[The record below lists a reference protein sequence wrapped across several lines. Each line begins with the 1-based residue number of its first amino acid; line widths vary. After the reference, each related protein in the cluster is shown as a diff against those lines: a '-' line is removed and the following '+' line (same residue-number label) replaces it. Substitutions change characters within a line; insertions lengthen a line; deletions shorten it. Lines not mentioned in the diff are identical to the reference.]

1 MEISLSLKDILFS
14 DAPEKESLL
23 CTFSLIF
30 IPKDSFQQCMTNSFF
45 YPDFCEKLL
54 FPYGFFWPRACE
66 LQSLSVRHE
75 GIQNFLQI
83 APVY

>member
-1 MEISLSLKDILFS
+1 MEISLFLKYSLFN
-14 DAPEKESLL
+14 DAPEKVGLL

-30 IPKDSFQQCMTNSFF
+30 IPKESFQQCMTKSFF
-45 YPDFCEKLL
+45 YLDFCEKLL